1 MTTAPTN
8 ASDWTPEHT
17 PEPHETYVHQHH
29 WRNAEDEA
37 DAAKLGMWLFLATE
51 VLLFSGFFCAY
62 YAFRMMY
69 YDTFRQSALAYLDWQ
84 IGAANTVVL
93 LLSSFTIVMAI
104 RELQLARKWRAFIYL
119 GITNLCAIFFLVVKL
134 GWEYWPKVVE
144 GKLPGGMFTYG
155 AQKTAAYETTH
166 DHIFM
171 SIYWVST
178 ATHGLH
184 VLIGVLVISY
194 AMWRCA
200 KGFYGPKNYM
210 FVENTGLYWHIVDVI
225 WIFLFPMLYLV

>member
-1 MTTAPTN
+1 MTTVPTTQ
-8 ASDWTPEHT
+8 SLSPGGK

-29 WRNAEDEA
+29 WRNAADEA
-37 DAAKLGMWLFLATE
+37 EGAKMGMWLFLATE

-69 YDTFRQSALAYLDWQ
+69 YDTWHASSIAYLSWP
-84 IGAANTVVL
+84 IGAANTIVL

-104 RELQLARKWRAFIYL
+104 RELQLGRKWPAFVYL
-119 GITNLCAIFFLVVKL
+119 GITNLCAAFFLVVKL
-134 GWEYWPKVVE
+134 GWEYYPKIIE
-144 GKLPGGMFTYG
+144 GKLPGAYFTYG
-155 AQKTAAYETTH
+155 AQKTAEVGSTH

-184 VLIGVLVISY
+184 VLLGVFVITY
-194 AMWRCA
+194 AMYRTA

>member
-1 MTTAPTN
+1 MTTIPAN
-8 ASDWTPEHT
+8 SNLSQGRQ

-29 WRNAEDEA
+29 WRNAKDEA
-37 DAAKLGMWLFLATE
+37 EGAKLGMWLFLATE

-62 YAFRMMY
+62 FVYRMLHY
-69 YDTFRQSALAYLDWQ
+69 ETWRTNSHKYLDWE

-93 LLSSFTIVMAI
+93 LLSSFTIVLAI

-119 GITNLCAIFFLVVKL
+119 GITNLCAVFFLVVKL
-134 GWEYWPKVVE
+134 GWEYYPKWKD
-144 GKLPGGMFTYG
+144 GKLPGAHFTYG
-155 AQKTAAYETTH
+155 GGPEASTH
-166 DHIFM
+166 DQVFL
-171 SIYWVST
+171 SVYWVST

-184 VLIGVLVISY
+184 VLLGVVVITW
-194 AMWRCA
+194 AMIKTA
-200 KGFYGPKNYM
+200 KGFYGPKNFM